1 MVLTLSYS
9 SKLQR
14 ASGVSSLPAAPPQPV
29 QSRTEKFVS
38 KATWIPAL
46 KCSLVE
52 KGQLGW
58 SWLKPSY

>member
-14 ASGVSSLPAAPPQPV
+14 ASGGSSLPPAPPQPV
-29 QSRTEKFVS
+29 QSRTENFAL

-46 KCSLVE
+46 KCSLVGE
-52 KGQLGW
+52 RTTGLV
-58 SWLKPSY
+58 LA